1 MPSPPTSPTPR
12 ETGGVDGAET
22 DEEQDF
28 FSFQGV
34 TEGQKEPGGSK
45 LRGWNKSDNAKMEMD
60 RETPSWLRVN
70 THPRSVGVRV
80 ESCCRAHY
88 EMTLTQPDLLR
99 RFIWHFRPITPPH
112 HHHHHPA
119 PEILSPPVWQ
129 LFKLH
134 VHLTQKDPANVP
146 LPRFN
151 RSCFLGS
158 LAALIYLEDRLL
170 IQRDWDARWEES
182 AAVWVLNS
190 SQTPIDS
197 WGWSTFIEQTARK
210 KEKRKKRWQDDRE
223 RSCQG
228 AWLAHGWLY
237 IDNYNYADN
246 QFQGNYLVSFLHY
259 LIFYKKHDWKWL
271 FVVKH

>member
-12 ETGGVDGAET
+12 ETGGVDGAEM

-34 TEGQKEPGGSK
+34 TEGQKELGGSK
-45 LRGWNKSDNAKMEMD
+45 LRGWNKSDDAKMEMD
-60 RETPSWLRVN
+60 RET
-70 THPRSVGVRV
+70 THMAFQAYNS
-80 ESCCRAHY
+80 
-88 EMTLTQPDLLR
+88 
-99 RFIWHFRPITPPH
+99 PPH
-112 HHHHHPA
+112 HHHPA
-119 PEILSPPVWQ
+119 FPPSPPFPFPEILSPPVWQ

-210 KEKRKKRWQDDRE
+210 KEKERNGDRTIGNAAA
-223 RSCQG
+223 RV
-228 AWLAHGWLY
+228 HDLY
-237 IDNYNYADN
+237 MDNCLSTTTIT
-246 QFQGNYLVSFLHY
+246 QTTSSKEIILYLFCIIWYFTKNTIQNDY
-259 LIFYKKHDWKWL
+259 LLQNINRNSQTGFIWIFYQYL
-271 FVVKH
+271 